1 MEKVIIVGGRD
12 TTLMRLALALARFSS
27 EEVSHLK
34 IILKEEYGIESSTL
48 RKDVGLP
55 IEKSF
60 ERLPEI
66 SPSMSVLEVKKRKK
80 SDDKPYVPKVIGKVN
95 TRKKGGR

>member
-12 TTLMRLALALARFSS
+12 TTLMRLALALAKLSS

-34 IILKEEYGIESSTL
+34 IILKEEYGIAPSTL

-55 IEKSF
+55 IERSF
-60 ERLPEI
+60 ERFPEI
-66 SPSMSVLEVKKRKK
+66 LPKASALEVKKRKK